1 MRRFRIVHA
10 LAKRLWIIPS
20 LGVLGGILLSLVTV
34 AIDRRNENGLLSQ
47 SIVGNAT
54 DAQTIL
60 TTIATAVVTLT
71 SMVLT
76 VTLVAVQLAMGQ
88 FSPRIVRALLDDRGD
103 QLAIAVFGATFTFAV
118 FSLRAI
124 DTGPG
129 GGEAVPGVTVLTA
142 LALAAAS
149 AFALLFFVH
158 HAAQQL
164 RVGTL
169 VDLVGNEL
177 RAQLERRFPPAP
189 GPLEDASVLLSRRS
203 GNVIHWDREALVAE
217 ALRADCTL
225 ELGPMMGDFVT
236 RGAPLVRMQG
246 DGAQL
251 DRERVRQLIA
261 LDNVRTHSDDPAYG
275 FRKLVDVAQ
284 RALGTSSN
292 DATTAVQV
300 VNRLHDCLRQI
311 ADRPIPNGHLRDED
325 DELRLIE
332 RVLDWDG
339 YVRLAF
345 DEIRLAAG
353 GYPQVTRRLEA
364 ALADLKTVAPAE
376 RQAALDRQLRLLASG
391 VARSLE
397 DEDDRRA
404 ALVADAQGIGSGAD
418 VAIR

>member
-1 MRRFRIVHA
+1 MRRFRIGHA
-10 LAKRLWIIPS
+10 LAQRLWIIPS
-20 LGVLGGILLSLVTV
+20 LGVVGGILLSVLTV

-47 SIVGNAT
+47 SVVGNGA
-54 DAQTIL
+54 DAQSIL

-71 SMVLT
+71 SVVLT

-103 QLAIAVFGATFTFAV
+103 QFAIAVFGATFTFAV
-118 FSLRAI
+118 FSLRAV

-129 GGEAVPGVTVLTA
+129 GKAVPGVTVLTA

-149 AFALLFFVH
+149 AFALFVFVH
-158 HAAQQL
+158 HAGQQL
-164 RVGTL
+164 RVGAL
-169 VDLVGNEL
+169 IDLVGDEL
-177 RAQLERRFPPAP
+177 RTQLDRRFPREE
-189 GPLEDASVLLSRRS
+189 GVREDASVLASRRA
-203 GNVIHWDREALVAE
+203 GNVIHYDRDALVAE
-217 ALRADCTL
+217 ARRAGCTL
-225 ELGPMMGDFVT
+225 ELVPMMGDFVT
-236 RGAPLVRMQG
+236 HGAPLMRVQG
-246 DGAQL
+246 DGARL
-251 DRERVRQLIA
+251 DRERVRRLIV
-261 LDNVRTHSDDPAYG
+261 LDDERTHRGDPAYG

-311 ADRPIPNGHLRDED
+311 ADRPIPNGHIRDED

-364 ALADLKTVAPAE
+364 ALNDLKTVGSVE
-376 RQAALDRQLRLLASG
+376 RQAALDRQLRLLADG
-391 VARSLE
+391 VARGLD

-404 ALVADAQGIGSGAD
+404 ALVADQQGIGSGAD
-418 VAIR
+418 VATR